1 MKNYLVKQLY
11 RSLFY
16 PLLFLA
22 LVWLVFYIQNLR
34 ADHLTQL
41 GVLPREARGLA
52 GILLS
57 VFIHNDFSHIAS
69 NSIPLLVLGL
79 MLFFFYRKIAV
90 PAFIWIWLISG
101 LWLWIG
107 GRNNAQHPTYHI
119 GASTLVYGLAT
130 FLFFS
135 GVFRR
140 HLQLM
145 AASAMVVFMYGGIM
159 WGIFPL
165 KTEISWEGHLF
176 GSLAGVLVAF
186 NYREEGP
193 QRRRYDWENETD
205 EVELL
210 QEEALPDLAEEVG
223 EAPIQLQDN
232 RITGY
237 QIRYIYKE
245 EKGEDKSPSSSD
257 KSS

>member
-1 MKNYLVKQLY
+1 MKNYLGKQLY
-11 RSLFY
+11 KSLFY
-16 PLLFLA
+16 PVLFLA
-22 LVWLVFYIQNLR
+22 VCWLFFLFQTFDAN
-34 ADHLTQL
+34 HLTHL
-41 GVLPREARGLA
+41 GILPREPKGLP
-52 GILLS
+52 GIFLS
-57 VFIHNDFSHIAS
+57 VFIHGDLNHLAS

-79 MLFFFYRKIAV
+79 MLFFFYRRIAI
-90 PAFIWIWLISG
+90 PAFLWIWLISG

-107 GRNNAQHPTYHI
+107 GRNNSQFPTYHI

-135 GVFRR
+135 GVFRK

-176 GSLAGVLVAF
+176 GAIAGVLVAF
-186 NYREEGP
+186 NYRQEGP
-193 QRRRYDWENETD
+193 QRKRYAWEDEDEEEQGSTD
-205 EVELL
+205 SNQSVE
-210 QEEALPDLAEEVG
+210 ESPDITSE
-223 EAPIQLQDN
+223 DN

-237 QIRYIYKE
+237 QIRYIYKRE
-245 EKGEDKSPSSSD
+245 GEAPTEKEQSSD
-257 KSS
+257 AP